1 MSREDEPRKRPY
13 RRPRLVV
20 YGDFRALTGKGEP
33 APKGGITG
41 DGMGNPATK
50 I

>member
-1 MSREDEPRKRPY
+1 MSREDKPRKRPY

-20 YGDFRALTGKGEP
+20 YGDFRALTRKGGGE
-33 APKGGITG
+33 PKGGTAG
-41 DGMGNPATK
+41 DGMGAPATR

>member
-20 YGDFRALTGKGEP
+20 YGDFRALTRKGGGE
-33 APKGGITG
+33 PKGGTAA
-41 DGMGNPATK
+41 DGMGSPATRV
-50 I
+50 